1 LLLLVALFTT
11 SPLLPLGAK
20 LSPFLTFPFV
30 IWLALRGRAASAP
43 WAVMLVATAATWSAM
58 EGAPAFLGPDG
69 ALNLGQLWA
78 LIATLGSASLL
89 VVAMRNENQ
98 HVLKVAQASEARM
111 RGLIDAS
118 PVPFALNT
126 DQQEISYFNPAFT
139 STFGYTLADAP
150 TLDDWWLLAYP
161 DPAYRE
167 RVTTTWWKK
176 MELAKSTTSTFEPME
191 VDIRCKDG
199 SVRTALVGA
208 ALLANSFHDSHLV
221 TLYDITDRRVAERRL
236 RVLAGAFQHSGEA
249 ILVTNELRRIVEV
262 NAAFERMTG
271 YAAEEVLGKDPSF
284 LASGRTTAEEY
295 AQMQQGL
302 AEANFW
308 KGELW
313 DRHKDGHIFPVL
325 VTLATI
331 RDDSNAVRHYV
342 ASYTDI
348 TERKAYEERISYLAH
363 HDALTKLPNRF
374 SLQDRLEQ
382 ALATA
387 RRDHTRLAV
396 LLIDLDNFKT
406 INDTLGHNIGDGILV
421 EVARR
426 LRESVRDS
434 DIVARLGGDEFV
446 VALTES
452 GSGAVPV
459 LAAKLLH
466 ALARPY
472 VIDGYDLNSTPSI
485 GISVYPED
493 GDSAESLIK
502 SSDVAMYHAKS
513 NGRNNFQFFT
523 PAMNV
528 AATERLNIEN
538 SLRLGLERHQFLL
551 HYQPQVDVTSG
562 QVVGVE
568 ALVRWQHPQFGMVVP
583 DRFIP
588 IAEET
593 GLILPLGAW
602 VLEAAVEQLAA
613 WESQGLRGL
622 RMAINLSARQLR
634 DNGLL
639 PVIEAVLGRYGVRAE
654 QIELEITESA
664 AMENAERT
672 AAILLQLRAMG
683 VGLAIDDFGT
693 GYSSLSYLK
702 RLPVGTLKID
712 RSFVMDIERDEN
724 DAAICTAT
732 ISLAHSLGLS
742 VVAEGVETAA
752 QLEYLKKLGCDLAQ
766 GYYFSK
772 PMPAEECTA
781 FIRKQS

>member
-1 LLLLVALFTT
+1 
-11 SPLLPLGAK
+11 
-20 LSPFLTFPFV
+20 
-30 IWLALRGRAASAP
+30 
-43 WAVMLVATAATWSAM
+43 
-58 EGAPAFLGPDG
+58 
-69 ALNLGQLWA
+69 
-78 LIATLGSASLL
+78 
-89 VVAMRNENQ
+89 
-98 HVLKVAQASEARM
+98 
-111 RGLIDAS
+111 
-118 PVPFALNT
+118 
-126 DQQEISYFNPAFT
+126 
-139 STFGYTLADAP
+139 
-150 TLDDWWLLAYP
+150 
-161 DPAYRE
+161 
-167 RVTTTWWKK
+167 
-176 MELAKSTTSTFEPME
+176 
-191 VDIRCKDG
+191 
-199 SVRTALVGA
+199 
-208 ALLANSFHDSHLV
+208 
-221 TLYDITDRRVAERRL
+221 
-236 RVLAGAFQHSGEA
+236 
-249 ILVTNELRRIVEV
+249 
-262 NAAFERMTG
+262 
-271 YAAEEVLGKDPSF
+271 
-284 LASGRTTAEEY
+284 
-295 AQMQQGL
+295 
-302 AEANFW
+302 
-308 KGELW
+308 
-313 DRHKDGHIFPVL
+313 
-325 VTLATI
+325 
-331 RDDSNAVRHYV
+331 
-342 ASYTDI
+342 
-348 TERKAYEERISYLAH
+348 
-363 HDALTKLPNRF
+363 
-374 SLQDRLEQ
+374 
-382 ALATA
+382 
-387 RRDHTRLAV
+387 
-396 LLIDLDNFKT
+396 
-406 INDTLGHNIGDGILV
+406 
-421 EVARR
+421 
-426 LRESVRDS
+426 
-434 DIVARLGGDEFV
+434 
-446 VALTES
+446 
-452 GSGAVPV
+452 
-459 LAAKLLH
+459 
-466 ALARPY
+466 
-472 VIDGYDLNSTPSI
+472 
-485 GISVYPED
+485 
-493 GDSAESLIK
+493 
-502 SSDVAMYHAKS
+502 MYHAKS